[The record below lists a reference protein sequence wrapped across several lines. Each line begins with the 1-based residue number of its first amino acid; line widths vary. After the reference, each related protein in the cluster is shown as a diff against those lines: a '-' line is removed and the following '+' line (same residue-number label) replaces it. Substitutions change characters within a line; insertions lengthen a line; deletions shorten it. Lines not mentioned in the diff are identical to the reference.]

1 MPIEAAGEEVG
12 RRNDRRR
19 PRIDMKPKP
28 HLTKWTLVTAIKIRR
43 FDRQAEGEA
52 ERQEGGGA
60 R

>member
-1 MPIEAAGEEVG
+1 
-12 RRNDRRR
+12 
-19 PRIDMKPKP
+19 
-28 HLTKWTLVTAIKIRR
+28 LTKWILVTAIKIRR